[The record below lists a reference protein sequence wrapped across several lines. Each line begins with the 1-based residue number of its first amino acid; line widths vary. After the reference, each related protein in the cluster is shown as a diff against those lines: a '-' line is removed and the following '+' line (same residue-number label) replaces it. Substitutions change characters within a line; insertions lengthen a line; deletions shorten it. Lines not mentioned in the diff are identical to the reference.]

1 MTFVSPMAPALRLSR
16 ALVFATLCLVVTG
29 GGHAMAGGGLVPA
42 STGVLGAAIA
52 FCLAYAL
59 NGRERGPEV
68 VLPATTGTQVV
79 LHEMFGHATTAPHAV
94 LPAHDHPGP
103 GMTAVHLM
111 VALLTGWWLHRGESA
126 LWLMIRLYSVRVP
139 TVRPVVASVAETPRP
154 ISQVVPAAE
163 VRPYGGREFAPALRL
178 RGPPAPQRAG

>member
-1 MTFVSPMAPALRLSR
+1 MSPMAPALRLSR

-42 STGVLGAAIA
+42 HVGLLGAVIA
-52 FCLAYAL
+52 FCLAYTL

-68 VLPATTGTQVV
+68 VLSATAGTQIV
-79 LHEMFGHATTAPHAV
+79 LHEMFSHAAAAPHAV
-94 LPAHDHPGP
+94 LSPAHHHPGP

-126 LWLMIRLYSVRVP
+126 LWLMIRLYGVRVP
-139 TVRPVVASVAETPRP
+139 AVRPAVVAVAETPRP
-154 ISQVVPAAE
+154 ISQVVPATE

-178 RGPPAPQRAG
+178 RGPPAPQRAA